1 MGLRGRYSIRVMQHD
16 QRDCAAASVASICAY
31 WGLKAPIS
39 LIRELSQSGPD
50 GTNLKE
56 LVQSMHGLGFE
67 SGAYRGS
74 AESLFKIP
82 LPAILHLQKKGGS
95 THFVVLYKISH
106 HGRGKATIMDPADGR
121 LCREKVSSLLKRW
134 SGYLVVAKPGEL
146 FQKGS
151 AHPSLFKEFTKM
163 TQGCRFKIL
172 LSLLLSALFVV
183 ISLLTAQYIK
193 EIIDILIPSGNLTL
207 IAKYGTILLFAT
219 IISLFLN
226 YVRAIILAK
235 TGIKIEMRL
244 INELMNKI
252 VRMPAHF
259 FDRYRDGELASRF
272 GDISKIRTLLTD
284 TLLSTAISVIT
295 TIASLLFLLSIEWK
309 LALITLITIP
319 LYFTLYKIFD
329 SINARVVRRILE
341 EGAALESSVIETI
354 RNYRTIRLFMME
366 QKRVD
371 ESCNIANEL
380 NNLVIKAIKSIN
392 IAGISGQA
400 ISRALSLAIL
410 WAGAIIVIGG
420 EITTGELLSFFT
432 ISALVVTPLSSILES
447 SVQIREGTTAASR
460 LFEITRGKTDPQ
472 YDYSDNN
479 NSNSANRFFDFHN
492 FKEISIN
499 NLSYSYRGRERLF
512 HELNFSIPKGKITAI
527 TGKSGTGK
535 STLVMILARI
545 LTPTSGSIIF
555 DKTPYG
561 LINFNIWRDNIG
573 VVPQEIDL
581 MNGSIIENIAPGD
594 DNPDLSKIVDIITA
608 LNLSELIEG
617 LPYGI
622 KTSLGDM
629 GRGLSRGERQRV
641 AIARVLYRDPS
652 IIILDEATS
661 SLDQKSADIVRSVIK
676 AKNSIGKTIVMVT
689 HNTDDIAIADKT
701 VYL

>member
-1 MGLRGRYSIRVMQHD
+1 M
-16 QRDCAAASVASICAY
+16 
-31 WGLKAPIS
+31 
-39 LIRELSQSGPD
+39 
-50 GTNLKE
+50 
-56 LVQSMHGLGFE
+56 
-67 SGAYRGS
+67 
-74 AESLFKIP
+74 
-82 LPAILHLQKKGGS
+82 
-95 THFVVLYKISH
+95 
-106 HGRGKATIMDPADGR
+106 
-121 LCREKVSSLLKRW
+121 
-134 SGYLVVAKPGEL
+134 
-146 FQKGS
+146 
-151 AHPSLFKEFTKM
+151 
-163 TQGCRFKIL
+163 
-172 LSLLLSALFVV
+172 
-183 ISLLTAQYIK
+183 
-193 EIIDILIPSGNLTL
+193 
-207 IAKYGTILLFAT
+207 
-219 IISLFLN
+219 
-226 YVRAIILAK
+226 
-235 TGIKIEMRL
+235 
-244 INELMNKI
+244 
-252 VRMPAHF
+252 
-259 FDRYRDGELASRF
+259 
-272 GDISKIRTLLTD
+272 
-284 TLLSTAISVIT
+284 
-295 TIASLLFLLSIEWK
+295 
-309 LALITLITIP
+309 
-319 LYFTLYKIFD
+319 
-329 SINARVVRRILE
+329 
-341 EGAALESSVIETI
+341 
-354 RNYRTIRLFMME
+354 
-366 QKRVD
+366 
-371 ESCNIANEL
+371 
-380 NNLVIKAIKSIN
+380 
-392 IAGISGQA
+392 
-400 ISRALSLAIL
+400 
-410 WAGAIIVIGG
+410 
-420 EITTGELLSFFT
+420 
-432 ISALVVTPLSSILES
+432 SSILES

-676 AKNSIGKTIVMVT
+676 TKNSIGKTIVMVT